1 MSSNP
6 DFDRWYAAK
15 SARFL
20 VEPSHRLETFG
31 NTLVNYHLVS
41 ELDDHPG
48 KVRIREGRLEAHQP
62 LVITP
67 NFSPLE
73 IEGLGDEAKAYLE
86 FLKENEKNLRILQYG
101 YHLKSDNFSEQI
113 VTDRLSV
120 VTERV
125 KDEVVA
131 SNDKFAAVVQCVDEP
146 WDVALVELWLREVN
160 RSAKGNI
167 DELQK
172 NGKLFCHGKT
182 DEDHCDC
189 EPEGRRRQDHDRR
202 EPRRGAFG
210 AQAGGPGRG
219 PRSAG
224 ACDARAGA

>member
-20 VEPSHRLETFG
+20 VEPSHRLATFG

-67 NFSPLE
+67 HFQESE
-73 IEGLGDEAKAYLE
+73 FVGLGVEAREY
-86 FLKENEKNLRILQYG
+86 FNFRKENEGRRRVLRYG

-125 KDEVVA
+125 KTAVLE
-131 SNDKFAAVVQCVDEP
+131 SGDKFAAVIQCVDEP
-146 WDVALVELWLREVN
+146 WDVALVELWLREVS
-160 RSAKGNI
+160 RSAGDNI
-167 DELQK
+167 SELQK
-172 NGKLFCHGKT
+172 SGKLF
-182 DEDHCDC
+182 
-189 EPEGRRRQDHDRR
+189 
-202 EPRRGAFG
+202 
-210 AQAGGPGRG
+210 
-219 PRSAG
+219 
-224 ACDARAGA
+224 

>member
-20 VEPSHRLETFG
+20 VEPRHRLETFG

-41 ELDDHPG
+41 ELEDHPG
-48 KVRIREGRLEAHQP
+48 KIRVREGRLEAHQP

-67 NFSPLE
+67 DLGE
-73 IEGLGDEAKAYLE
+73 IETEGLGDEARAYLE
-86 FLKENEKNLRILQYG
+86 FLKENEKNLKILRYG
-101 YHLKSDNFSEQI
+101 YSLKSDNFSEQI

-125 KDEVVA
+125 KGEVLA
-131 SNDKFAAVVQCVDEP
+131 SGDTFAAVVQCVDDP
-146 WDVALVELWLREVN
+146 WDVALVELWLREVR

-172 NGKLFCHGKT
+172 SGRLF
-182 DEDHCDC
+182 
-189 EPEGRRRQDHDRR
+189 
-202 EPRRGAFG
+202 
-210 AQAGGPGRG
+210 
-219 PRSAG
+219 
-224 ACDARAGA
+224 

>member
-41 ELDDHPG
+41 ELDDYPG
-48 KVRIREGRLEAHQP
+48 KIRVREGRLEAHQP

-67 NFSPLE
+67 NFQE
-73 IEGLGDEAKAYLE
+73 VEFEGFGDEAKAYLE

-125 KDEVVA
+125 KDEVIA

-172 NGKLFCHGKT
+172 NGKLF
-182 DEDHCDC
+182 
-189 EPEGRRRQDHDRR
+189 
-202 EPRRGAFG
+202 
-210 AQAGGPGRG
+210 
-219 PRSAG
+219 
-224 ACDARAGA
+224 

>member
-1 MSSNP
+1 MSINP

-41 ELDDHPG
+41 ELPDHPG
-48 KVRIREGRLEAHQP
+48 KIRVREGRLEAHQP

-67 NFSPLE
+67 HFAQ
-73 IEGLGDEAKAYLE
+73 IEEEGFGDEAKAYLD
-86 FLKENEKNLRILQYG
+86 FLKENEQHLRILQYG
-101 YHLKSDNFSEQI
+101 YHLKSDKFSEQI

-125 KDEVVA
+125 KDEVIA

-160 RSAKGNI
+160 RSAKDNI

-172 NGKLFCHGKT
+172 SGKLF
-182 DEDHCDC
+182 
-189 EPEGRRRQDHDRR
+189 
-202 EPRRGAFG
+202 
-210 AQAGGPGRG
+210 
-219 PRSAG
+219 
-224 ACDARAGA
+224 

>member
-20 VEPSHRLETFG
+20 VEPSHRLATFG

-67 NFSPLE
+67 HFQE
-73 IEGLGDEAKAYLE
+73 TEFKGLGDEAREYFN
-86 FLKENEKNLRILQYG
+86 FLKENEERLRVLRYG

-125 KDEVVA
+125 KTAVLE
-131 SNDKFAAVVQCVDEP
+131 SGDKFAAVIQCVDEP
-146 WDVALVELWLREVN
+146 WDVALVELWLREVS
-160 RSAKGNI
+160 RSAGDNI
-167 DELQK
+167 SELQK
-172 NGKLFCHGKT
+172 SGKLF
-182 DEDHCDC
+182 
-189 EPEGRRRQDHDRR
+189 
-202 EPRRGAFG
+202 
-210 AQAGGPGRG
+210 
-219 PRSAG
+219 
-224 ACDARAGA
+224 

>member
-41 ELDDHPG
+41 ELPDHPG
-48 KVRIREGRLEAHQP
+48 KVRVREGRLEAHQP

-67 NFSPLE
+67 HVAE
-73 IEGLGDEAKAYLE
+73 VEMEGFGDEAKAYLE

-172 NGKLFCHGKT
+172 NGKLF
-182 DEDHCDC
+182 
-189 EPEGRRRQDHDRR
+189 
-202 EPRRGAFG
+202 
-210 AQAGGPGRG
+210 
-219 PRSAG
+219 
-224 ACDARAGA
+224 

>member
-6 DFDRWYAAK
+6 NFDRWYAAK

-20 VEPSHRLETFG
+20 LEPSHRLETFG

-41 ELDDHPG
+41 ELPDHPG
-48 KVRIREGRLEAHQP
+48 KVRVREGRLEAHQP

-67 NFSPLE
+67 QVAE
-73 IEGLGDEAKAYLE
+73 IETEGLGDEAKAYLE
-86 FLKENEKNLRILQYG
+86 FLKENEKDLRILQYG

-125 KDEVVA
+125 KSEVLA

-160 RSAKGNI
+160 RSARGNI
-167 DELQK
+167 DDLQK
-172 NGKLFCHGKT
+172 SGKLF
-182 DEDHCDC
+182 
-189 EPEGRRRQDHDRR
+189 
-202 EPRRGAFG
+202 
-210 AQAGGPGRG
+210 
-219 PRSAG
+219 
-224 ACDARAGA
+224 

>member
-6 DFDRWYAAK
+6 EFDRWYAAK

-20 VEPSHRLETFG
+20 IEPSHRLETFG
-31 NTLVNYHLVS
+31 NTLVNYHLIS
-41 ELDDHPG
+41 ELEDHPG
-48 KVRIREGRLEAHQP
+48 KIRVREGRLEAHQP

-67 NFSPLE
+67 RLSPIE
-73 IEGLGDEAKAYLE
+73 TEGLGDEARDYLE
-86 FLKENEKNLRILQYG
+86 FLREHEKNLRILQYG

-125 KDEVVA
+125 KDEVLS

-160 RSAKGNI
+160 RSARDNIRELNDSGRLFGN
-167 DELQK
+167 
-172 NGKLFCHGKT
+172 
-182 DEDHCDC
+182 
-189 EPEGRRRQDHDRR
+189 
-202 EPRRGAFG
+202 
-210 AQAGGPGRG
+210 
-219 PRSAG
+219 S
-224 ACDARAGA
+224 

>member
-20 VEPSHRLETFG
+20 VEPSHHLETFG

-41 ELDDHPG
+41 ELPDRPG
-48 KVRIREGRLEAHQP
+48 KIRIREGRLEAHQP

-67 NFSPLE
+67 DFSTVE
-73 IEGLGDEAKAYLE
+73 AEGFGDEAKAYLE
-86 FLKENEKNLRILQYG
+86 FLKENEKHLRILRYG

-113 VTDRLSV
+113 VTDRLSA

-125 KDEVVA
+125 KAEVIA
-131 SNDKFAAVVQCVDEP
+131 SGDKFSAVIQGVDDP

-160 RSAKGNI
+160 RSAQGNI
-167 DELQK
+167 RELGEK
-172 NGKLFCHGKT
+172 GRLF
-182 DEDHCDC
+182 
-189 EPEGRRRQDHDRR
+189 
-202 EPRRGAFG
+202 
-210 AQAGGPGRG
+210 
-219 PRSAG
+219 
-224 ACDARAGA
+224 

>member
-20 VEPSHRLETFG
+20 LEPSHRLETFG

-41 ELDDHPG
+41 ELPDHPG
-48 KVRIREGRLEAHQP
+48 KIRVREGRLEAHQP

-67 NFSPLE
+67 QVAE
-73 IEGLGDEAKAYLE
+73 IETEGLGDEARAYLE
-86 FLKENEKNLRILQYG
+86 FLRENEKNLRILQYG

-125 KDEVVA
+125 KSEVLA

-160 RSAKGNI
+160 RSARGNI
-167 DELQK
+167 DDLQK
-172 NGKLFCHGKT
+172 NGKLF
-182 DEDHCDC
+182 
-189 EPEGRRRQDHDRR
+189 
-202 EPRRGAFG
+202 
-210 AQAGGPGRG
+210 
-219 PRSAG
+219 
-224 ACDARAGA
+224 